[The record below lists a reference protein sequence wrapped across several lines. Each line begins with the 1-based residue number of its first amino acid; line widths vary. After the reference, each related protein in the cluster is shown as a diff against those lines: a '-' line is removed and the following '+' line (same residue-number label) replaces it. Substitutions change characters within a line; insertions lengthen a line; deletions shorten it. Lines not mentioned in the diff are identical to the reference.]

1 MVQKQKIV
9 VMGASQGI
17 GFATTQLLA
26 NQNNEIVM
34 ISKTKEKIE
43 KAAKDIGKNVI
54 SKTLDFTDELSVKK
68 TFEEIGNFDHLLL
81 IGAGLPAWGAF
92 TQFETQALKNAF
104 DTKFFGYYYSA
115 KHAIPYLR
123 KDGSI
128 LMVIGGAARKGMPG
142 TAGLAAVNGAIMAM
156 GKTMAVELAPIRVNV
171 VSSGVV
177 DTPAYY
183 WMDDKQKKAFFQQIG
198 KKLPVGRIGKPDE
211 IAHIIESITE
221 NQFMTG
227 ALVDI
232 DGGGSL

>member
-9 VMGASQGI
+9 VMGASQGM
-17 GFATTQLLA
+17 GFATAQLLA
-26 NQNNEIVM
+26 NQDNEIIMV
-34 ISKTKEKIE
+34 SKTKERIE
-43 KAAKDIGKNVI
+43 KAAKEIGKNVMP
-54 SKTLDFTDELSVKK
+54 KTLDFTDELSVKNF
-68 TFEEIGNFDHLLL
+68 FEEIGNFDHLLL

-104 DTKFFGYYYSA
+104 DTKFFGYYYSS

-142 TAGLAAVNGAIMAM
+142 TAGLAAVNGALLAM
-156 GKTMAVELAPIRVNV
+156 GKTMAVELAPIRINI

-177 DTPAYY
+177 DTPAYN
-183 WMDDKQKKAFFQQIG
+183 WMTEEQKEAFFQQIG
-198 KKLPVGRIGKPDE
+198 EKLPVGRIGKPNE
-211 IAHIIESITE
+211 IAHIIEAITD

-227 ALVDI
+227 AIIDI